1 MPRPQGALTGA
12 HPGHSVSA
20 NKTLEECAVPYGSN
34 RRFCDADSHIME
46 TVDWVERHADA
57 DVRKKLPQLSLV
69 KAGTASFD
77 FINQAVAKQQERAA
91 RGKVHTDVVRG
102 AKGWGGYGAFDPA
115 ERTKALDDLGF
126 ARQLVFSTFSAGQY
140 LSHKDMDV
148 RYGGIRAHNRAMAE
162 FCGDDDRLI
171 AVGQVSLAD
180 PARCVEEMKEGV
192 RLGCGAFWIPGAP
205 VDDKSPGHP
214 DFDIVWQAFCDLGLP
229 FMLHVGPNSPVKL
242 AAYEN
247 NGKPR
252 PKDITGAEGGE
263 NLRVRDFMLLSVG
276 PQQFLTALVFDGVFE
291 RFPALRGGVIELGAG
306 WVPEYLRTLDL
317 SQKIFK
323 RTDESVAALPMRASE
338 YIRRAV
344 KFTPFPG
351 EDVGRMIADAGP
363 ELFLFSSDYPHP
375 EGTDDPIGR
384 FERTFKEVSEE
395 AKEKFYYS
403 NFQEMMGAGA

>member
-1 MPRPQGALTGA
+1 M
-12 HPGHSVSA
+12 
-20 NKTLEECAVPYGSN
+20 PYGSN

-46 TVDWVERHADA
+46 TLDWVSRHADA
-57 DVRKKLPQLSLV
+57 AVKAKLPPLGLS
-69 KAGTASFD
+69 KAGTSSFD
-77 FINQAVAKQQERAA
+77 FIETAVAKQKDREA

-102 AKGWGGYGAFDPA
+102 SKGWNAYGAFDPA
-115 ERTKALDDLGF
+115 ERKKAMDDLGF

-162 FCGDDDRLI
+162 FCRDDERLI
-171 AVGQVSLAD
+171 AVGQLSLAD
-180 PARCVEEMKEGV
+180 PERCVEELKEGV

-214 DFDIVWQAFCDLGLP
+214 DVDIVWQAFCDSGVP
-229 FMLHVGPNSPVKL
+229 FMLHVGPNSPTKL

-252 PKDITGAEGGE
+252 PKDITGAESGE

-291 RFPALRGGVIELGAG
+291 RFPKLRGGVIELGAG
-306 WVPEYLRTLDL
+306 WVPEYLRTLDY

-323 RTDESVAALPMRASE
+323 RTDESVAALPMKASD

-351 EDVGRMIADAGP
+351 EDVGRMIADAGADR
-363 ELFLFSSDYPHP
+363 FLFSSDYPHP

-384 FERTFKEVSEE
+384 FERTFSAVTEDE
-395 AKEKFYYS
+395 KEKFYYS
-403 NFQEMMGAGA
+403 NFQEMMGAV

>member
-1 MPRPQGALTGA
+1 M
-12 HPGHSVSA
+12 
-20 NKTLEECAVPYGSN
+20 PYGTN
-34 RRFCDADSHIME
+34 RLYCDADSHIME
-46 TVDWVERHADA
+46 TVDWVEKHADPA
-57 DVRKKLPQLSLV
+57 VREKLPQLALT
-69 KAGTASFD
+69 KAGGATAN
-77 FINQAVAKQQERAA
+77 FINEAVAKQQDRAA

-102 AKGWGGYGAFDPA
+102 SKGWGAFGAFDPA
-115 ERTKALDDLGF
+115 ERKKAMDDLGF

-140 LSHKDMDV
+140 LSHSDMDV
-148 RYGGIRAHNRAMAE
+148 RYGGIRAHNRAMAS
-162 FCGDDDRLI
+162 FCADDQRLI
-171 AVGQVSLAD
+171 AVGQLSLAD
-180 PARCVEEMKEGV
+180 PKRCVEELQEGV
-192 RLGCGAFWIPGAP
+192 RIGCGAFWIPGAP
-205 VDDKSPGHP
+205 VGDKSPGHP
-214 DFDIVWQAFCDLGLP
+214 DFDIVWQAFIDLKVP
-229 FMLHVGPNSPVKL
+229 FMLHVGPNSPTKI

-323 RTDESVAALPMRASE
+323 RTDASIAELPMKASD

-351 EDVGRMIADAGP
+351 EDVGRMIADAGA

-384 FERTFKEVSEE
+384 FERTFKDISEE

-403 NFQEMMGAGA
+403 NFQAMMGAA

>member
-1 MPRPQGALTGA
+1 M
-12 HPGHSVSA
+12 
-20 NKTLEECAVPYGSN
+20 PYGSN

-46 TVDWVERHADA
+46 TLDWVSRHADA
-57 DVRKKLPQLSLV
+57 AVKAKLPPLGLS
-69 KAGTASFD
+69 KAGTSSFD
-77 FINQAVAKQQERAA
+77 FIETAVAKQKDREA

-102 AKGWGGYGAFDPA
+102 SKGWNAYGAFDPA
-115 ERTKALDDLGF
+115 ERKKAMDDLGF

-162 FCGDDDRLI
+162 FCRDDERLI
-171 AVGQVSLAD
+171 AVGQLSLAD
-180 PARCVEEMKEGV
+180 PERCVEELKEGV

-214 DFDIVWQAFCDLGLP
+214 DVDIVWQAFCDSGVP
-229 FMLHVGPNSPVKL
+229 FMLHVGPNSPTKL

-252 PKDITGAEGGE
+252 PKDITGAESGE

-291 RFPALRGGVIELGAG
+291 RFPKLRGGVIELGAG
-306 WVPEYLRTLDL
+306 WVPEYLRTLDY

-323 RTDESVAALPMRASE
+323 RTDESVAALPMKASD

-351 EDVGRMIADAGP
+351 EDVGRMIADAGAD
-363 ELFLFSSDYPHP
+363 LFLFSSDYPHP

-384 FERTFKEVSEE
+384 FERTFSAVTEDE
-395 AKEKFYYS
+395 KEKFYYS
-403 NFQEMMGAGA
+403 NFQEMMGAVL